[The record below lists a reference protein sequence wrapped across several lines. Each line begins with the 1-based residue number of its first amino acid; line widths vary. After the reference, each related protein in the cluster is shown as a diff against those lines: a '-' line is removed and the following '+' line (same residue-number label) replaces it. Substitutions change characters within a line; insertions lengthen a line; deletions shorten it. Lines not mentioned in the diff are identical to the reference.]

1 MPGLRRLAVFLID
14 LEVGLQPAGLYPI
27 GTDIQEHLASRLSV
41 LVANAIPPRP
51 AWRGSHRDRPPR
63 GRQAAPL
70 PRVRDRKSVVY
81 GKRVSVRVALGGRR
95 LIKIKTKIY

>member
-41 LVANAIPPRP
+41 LVAKAIPPRP

-63 GRQAAPL
+63 GRHAAPL
-70 PRVRDRKSVVY
+70 HWVRRSPSKADRKIVVL
-81 GKRVSVRVALGGRR
+81 GKGGYVRGDLGGSRT
-95 LIKIKTKIY
+95 L